1 MKSRLLIDQLIFSI
15 ENSDINQIDKLK
27 IIKVLLA
34 IKIRLIEFS
43 YKDMVRQALH
53 NIKVA
58 NNAPAKRGNGRDHDR
73 PSKKHNLIIEF
84 IKNKG
89 GRVNAAE
96 LLSLGLA
103 GRSLR
108 RYIKDLCQENKI
120 KIEKSGRNYFYLVV

>member
-15 ENSDINQIDKLK
+15 ENSDINQVDKLK

-58 NNAPAKRGNGRDHDR
+58 NNAPAKQGNGRDHAK
-73 PSKKHNLIIEF
+73 PSEKYNLIIQF
-84 IKNKG
+84 IASKG

-108 RYIKDLCQENKI
+108 RYI
-120 KIEKSGRNYFYLVV
+120 

>member
-1 MKSRLLIDQLIFSI
+1 MKSRLLINRLISSI

-34 IKIRLIEFS
+34 IKIKLIEFS
-43 YKDMVRQALH
+43 DKD
-53 NIKVA
+53 IKA
-58 NNAPAKRGNGRDHDR
+58 ASNSPIKRGNGRDHGQ

-96 LLSLGLA
+96 LLEIGLA

-108 RYIKDLCQENKI
+108 RYIKNLCRENKV
-120 KIEKSGRNYFYLVV
+120 KIEKSGRNYFYLVI